1 VEKRKPTFDLTRLKA
16 AFARVTDL
24 GAATTATAFRD
35 AQELGFS
42 RDDMIEAIQSL
53 RASDFYKSM
62 TAYANPRLWQD
73 VYRVRFRGQEL
84 YVKFTSKPG
93 GGYVLLS
100 FKEK

>member
-1 VEKRKPTFDLTRLKA
+1 VEKRKPTHDLNRLKA
-16 AFARVTDL
+16 AFARVKDL
-24 GAATTATAFRD
+24 GSATTATAFRD

-42 RDDMIEAIQSL
+42 RDEMIDAIQSI

-62 TAYANPRLWQD
+62 TAYANPQLWQD
-73 VYRVRFRGQEL
+73 VYRVRFRDQEL